1 VGTDI
6 VEREFQRSYVA
17 AGLVACAVIVIL
29 DASSDSLV
37 LIGLLVLPSL
47 IAAGGTRRGTIIV
60 ACLSTISAVWLGWAD
75 DIALSRRHWIGML
88 STVVGGALGG
98 RAPHLERAGQRTG
111 VRRLRLRSA
120 VHGRD
125 QESQPALVRYGE
137 LR

>member
-1 VGTDI
+1 MGTDI

-60 ACLSTISAVWLGWAD
+60 A
-75 DIALSRRHWIGML
+75 
-88 STVVGGALGG
+88 
-98 RAPHLERAGQRTG
+98 
-111 VRRLRLRSA
+111 
-120 VHGRD
+120 
-125 QESQPALVRYGE
+125 
-137 LR
+137 